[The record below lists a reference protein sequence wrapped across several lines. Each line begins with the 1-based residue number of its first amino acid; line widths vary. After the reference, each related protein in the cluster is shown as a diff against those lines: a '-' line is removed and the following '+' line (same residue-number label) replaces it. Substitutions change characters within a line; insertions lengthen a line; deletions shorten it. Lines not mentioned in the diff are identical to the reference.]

1 MTWLNWSLKF
11 HPGLRTIPRLILT
24 HNTQDFCSMNAYFFC
39 VIVHVQMWCV
49 YSIACRLNPKKN
61 LSILYVF
68 KSGFTLSCFEFL
80 VQIAFFMFFIKNSF
94 RGIFARSLWLSSS
107 HKNGLKQKMKTQ
119 NSDRNF
125 RDCLATVS
133 RVKSSHEKFS
143 TSEAFFANNFTR
155 S

>member
-11 HPGLRTIPRLILT
+11 HPGLRTIPRLILK

-68 KSGFTLSCFEFL
+68 KSVFTLLCFEFL

-94 RGIFARSLWLSSS
+94 RGIFVRSSWLSSS
-107 HKNGLKQKMKTQ
+107 SENGLRQNMKTQ

-125 RDCLATVS
+125 RDCLATIS
-133 RVKSSHEKFS
+133 RVKSSREKFCA
-143 TSEAFFANNFTR
+143 SEAFFASNFAR